1 MKQIIALTL
10 LLSMLTACS
19 RAPVKAQTINS
30 SEIQTAR
37 TTPPTHVPSPT
48 DMFTPVPIVSATATW
63 FIGQVSI
70 EHAQITYYDITG
82 STAKELRSSM
92 DESGPRDSSDGNKPV
107 DAFTDWY
114 ISWNWPG
121 YGTEKCDLS
130 AASVTYRI
138 KVIMPRWEAPA
149 DASPELVSKWEK
161 YMQALAFHEQEHVH
175 IIADNYLSVKTA
187 IQDATC
193 STAEAAAQKAL
204 DSLRE
209 LNSNYDRETKHGE
222 TQGAV
227 FH

>member
-1 MKQIIALTL
+1 
-10 LLSMLTACS
+10 
-19 RAPVKAQTINS
+19 
-30 SEIQTAR
+30 
-37 TTPPTHVPSPT
+37 
-48 DMFTPVPIVSATATW
+48 
-63 FIGQVSI
+63 
-70 EHAQITYYDITG
+70 
-82 STAKELRSSM
+82 M
-92 DESGPRDSSDGNKPV
+92 DELGPRDSSDGNKPV
-107 DAFTDWY
+107 DAFMDWY

-130 AASVTYRI
+130 AVSVTYRI

-149 DASPELVSKWEK
+149 DAPPELISKWEK
-161 YMQALAFHEQEHVH
+161 YMQALAFHEQEHVN
-175 IIADNYLSVKTA
+175 IIADNHLSVKTA
-187 IQDATC
+187 IQSATC